1 MEVYFECMA
10 IGGVSISMLVVK
22 VVDNSL
28 GLAKAYP
35 DT

>member
-22 VVDNSL
+22 VFNL
-28 GLAKAYP
+28 WI
-35 DT
+35 TH